1 MKPLPPHEEVRDA
14 FLAQRRLLAGGPVR
28 TIVDGGAHLGETAAR
43 YREAFP
49 EAVVWSF
56 EPAPESFGRLRAAF
70 ADDPLVRPVNL
81 ALGREPG
88 AATLHLNR
96 ATGTHSLFRRPAS
109 GRRYYDPEGVPAGR
123 TEVRV
128 TSLDAFTAERG
139 LERLDVLKLD
149 VQGGELGA
157 LQGAARLLRE
167 GRIGLVYAEVLFVHH
182 YEGEPLF
189 HEVAAFLEGL
199 DYTLYGL
206 YDLVFARD
214 GQLRF
219 ADAIFIP
226 AATRAALDEYEPE
239 Y

>member
-1 MKPLPPHEEVRDA
+1 VKAFPPYEEVRDA
-14 FLAQRRLLAGGPVR
+14 FLAQRRLLAGIAVR
-28 TIVDGGAHLGETAAR
+28 TVVDGGAHLGETAAR
-43 YREAFP
+43 YRAAFP

-56 EPAPESFGRLRAAF
+56 EPAPESFERLRAAV
-70 ADDPLVRPVNL
+70 AGDPLVRPVNL

-88 AATLHLNR
+88 RAVLHLNR
-96 ATGTHSLFRRPAS
+96 ASGTHSLFERPAS
-109 GRRYYDPEGVPAGR
+109 GRRYHDPEGVPAGR
-123 TEVRV
+123 TEVEV
-128 TSLDAFTAERG
+128 ASLDAFAAERG
-139 LERLDVLKLD
+139 LDRVDVLKLD

-167 GRIGLVYAEVLFVHH
+167 RRIGLVYAEVLFVHH
-182 YEGEPLF
+182 YRGEPLF
-189 HEVAAFLEGL
+189 HEVAAFLERL

-206 YDLVFARD
+206 YDLVIARD

-226 AATRAALDEYEPE
+226 PETRAALDEYEPE